1 MKAEKSEV
9 IVQLEN
15 AKLEIIDV
23 TEKSAQQLQQTITE
37 FELKIQNLTT
47 EH

>member
-23 TEKSAQQLQQTITE
+23 TEKSAQQLQQTIAE
-37 FELKIQNLTT
+37 FELKIQNLLN
-47 EH
+47 